1 MALVT
6 GAWGALIAALG
17 GAFAAAVGAERFMGG
32 AMRVV
37 LPITGLAMLVI
48 ALGELGL
55 IRRLLPELPHALSPA
70 AEARVQAAPGR
81 YRRVALLGLG
91 IASTFGIVCTRPT
104 YLALILYVAGVGSVA
119 YGVLAL
125 GAYGVGMALSIALTA
140 LGVLEASRSPRLVAW
155 LATRREAIHV
165 AQGVA
170 FAFFGAVPIWFF
182 WMRDALG
189 MR

>member
-1 MALVT
+1 MT
-6 GAWGALIAALG
+6 N
-17 GAFAAAVGAERFMGG
+17 R
-32 AMRVV
+32 
-37 LPITGLAMLVI
+37 
-48 ALGELGL
+48 
-55 IRRLLPELPHALSPA
+55 IRRP
-70 AEARVQAAPGR
+70 AAPGDVTG
-81 YRRVALLGLG
+81 RRRGGADPGGFGPLPARGRARPG

-125 GAYGVGMALSIALTA
+125 GAYGVGMALSIALTG
-140 LGVLEASRSPRLVAW
+140 LGALEASRSPRLMAW
-155 LATRREAIHV
+155 LESRREAIHV

-189 MR
+189 LR